1 METVYLAVL
10 MQEWLAMENCV
21 YTATQGTCSA
31 DFCTYVWMM
40 RLSHNFDISCFS
52 ATP

>member
-1 METVYLAVL
+1 MYHLKSSLETVYLAVL

-31 DFCTYVWMM
+31 DFCT
-40 RLSHNFDISCFS
+40 
-52 ATP
+52 